1 VTVRAASAAAA
12 ALAAAGL
19 AAVPGAPPAPGV
31 GTARVPN
38 ATAVGDAQ
46 SPNGPAVG
54 AARVPDAPAAG
65 AGALRARDAAG
76 RWRTWWRPGRAPA
89 RWPAPDP
96 ALAGLVAWRPAAD
109 GVEAGELAL
118 SGDGEAWRVRVVL
131 VRIDPARQRLAL
143 DARVDGGG
151 QVRPWG
157 VDAAPAG
164 ATVALNA
171 GMFDERGP
179 WGWVVHGGRELQAPG
194 AGALASAVV
203 VGADGRVRVL
213 EADSLPAA
221 RAAAARGEVAEAV
234 QSYPTL
240 LAATGGA
247 RRAAARRGAGAA
259 PAGAA
264 PVDLEHRDARLAVGE
279 LRDGRVLVALTRFD
293 GLAARWPACRSASP
307 SPRPRRSWARSA
319 RGAPCCST
327 AASRPSCSC
336 ARRARR
342 RACGA
347 GCGACRSGSSPGR
360 AAPAGG
366 PAPGVRRSARRAPAP
381 QAYFASPI
389 RRSSSSERLRLTL
402 SARPPRSC
410 TT

>member
-1 VTVRAASAAAA
+1 VTAAGRAAA
-12 ALAAAGL
+12 ALWAAALG
-19 AAVPGAPPAPGV
+19 AAGAPPAPGV

-151 QVRPWG
+151 QVRPWS

-164 ATVALNA
+164 AAVALNA

-240 LAATGGA
+240 LAGDGVVPAALRPGA
-247 RRAAARRGAGAA
+247 AAGAA

-336 ARRARR
+336 AAPAPPARR
-342 RACGA
+342 GSGA
-347 GCGACRSGSSPGR
+347 GCGACRSASWPPRPHRRWRRCRARAGVRRLPGGPA
-360 AAPAGG
+360 AAPA
-366 PAPGVRRSARRAPAP
+366 APA
-381 QAYFASPI
+381 
-389 RRSSSSERLRLTL
+389 
-402 SARPPRSC
+402 ARKV
-410 TT
+410 